1 MSHVYQNGSD
11 VSHVYNGCSTHE
23 NSSSVIALKLK
34 AKKKNTDLN
43 YICLFLNT
51 FFTPVTPQLAEVM
64 IYGISWHE
72 TAVGFA

>member
-34 AKKKNTDLN
+34 AKKKYGPELYMFILKHIFHPCYPTAGRSYD
-43 YICLFLNT
+43 IWDFL
-51 FFTPVTPQLAEVM
+51 A
-64 IYGISWHE
+64 
-72 TAVGFA
+72 